1 MMVKKSITA
10 DAMNLHRKLTVVDCH
25 CDTVLQ
31 VAKGKAKLGQ
41 YNETG
46 HIDLYKLQ
54 EGGTRVQFFALFIET
69 IFKPQRALSRTL
81 QLIDTFDT
89 EIESCSHVLSPGLN
103 MKQIK
108 RELKSGKIIAVMG
121 IEGGEAL
128 NGDISALRIF
138 YKLGV
143 RFLGLTWNQR
153 NDIADGVGEKITGG
167 GLTCFGRNVVQEMNR
182 LGMIVDLAHV
192 SEAGFWDV
200 LEISKFPVMV
210 SHANCHSLC
219 QHPRNL
225 NDDQIKALAETKGI
239 FGLSFVPEFLG
250 KGKTGI
256 SDLLDHIDHVA
267 GLAGTDVIALG
278 SDFDGIE
285 ETPVGLNDCCC
296 YPSITAGLL
305 DRGYTEK
312 EIKGIMGENVLRF
325 MKKTL
330 N

>member
-1 MMVKKSITA
+1 MMVKKTVST
-10 DAMNLHRKLTVVDCH
+10 DALNLHRKLTVVDCH

-31 VAKGKAKLGQ
+31 VARGKTKLGQ

-46 HIDLYKLQ
+46 HVDIQKLQ
-54 EGGTRVQFFALFIET
+54 EGGIRVQFFALFIES
-69 IFKPQRALSRTL
+69 IFKPYRSLSRTL
-81 QLIDTFDT
+81 HLIDTLST
-89 EIESCSHVLSPGLN
+89 EIDSCSHILCPGLN
-103 MKQIK
+103 MIQIK
-108 RELKSGKIIAVMG
+108 RELKRGKIIAVMG
-121 IEGGEAL
+121 IEGGEAI

-153 NDIADGVGEKITGG
+153 NDIADGVSEKITGG

-182 LGMIVDLAHV
+182 LGMIIDLAHI

-210 SHANCHSLC
+210 SHANCRTLC
-219 QHPRNL
+219 NHPRNL
-225 NDDQIKALAETKGI
+225 SDEQIKALAETRGI

-285 ETPVGLNDCCC
+285 ETPAGLNDCTC
-296 YPSITAGLL
+296 YPAITEGLL

-312 EIKGIMGENVLRF
+312 EIKGIMGENMIRF
-325 MKKTL
+325 MNRIL